1 MVSVVAQISKYRN
14 NNTYLWHGGVVLVRT
29 VVVVGMMGAFQEQR
43 GTVSKE
49 ERGKCNYWLE
59 RLHKKKRRLIEM
71 SATTT
76 T

>member
-29 VVVVGMMGAFQEQR
+29 VVVVGMMGAFQQR